1 MRKYAL
7 VIFDNT
13 DQIIDRFNLI
23 NITNPTGNGFRLNLS
38 LLSTDIEDVITKVA
52 EVKQIV
58 KFTINQHQNAYT
70 KANLL
75 SQWIQKYS
83 RPEFT
88 MALEYD
94 DGSLI
99 RYAEGRVISLDK
111 TEQDEFMV
119 LPQLLEFQKTTP
131 YFVKKENT
139 ITIQVSSVGKK
150 YPYKYPYNYGSSLVQ
165 NNEITNPY
173 ILDIPLIISI
183 DGAITNP
190 TIDLLDENGNRYT
203 RVQFNGIVIGQGEK
217 LVINSAQKKIFKVNS
232 NGTQTD
238 FVSEVSPLFD
248 TFLKAKSGKSTI
260 SVNLGDVADGFKL
273 TGSWRQYTL

>member
-23 NITNPTGNGFRLNLS
+23 NVTNPTGNGFRLSLS
-38 LLSTDIEDVITKVA
+38 LLSTDIEDVITKVT

-58 KFTINQHQNAYT
+58 KFTINQHQNAYS

-83 RPEFT
+83 RPEYT
-88 MALEYD
+88 MALEYN
-94 DGSLI
+94 DGSI
-99 RYAEGRVISLDK
+99 IKYAEGKVITLDR
-111 TEQDEFMV
+111 TEQDEFKI

-150 YPYKYPYNYGSSLVQ
+150 YPYTYPYSYGASVVQ

-173 ILDIPLIISI
+173 ILDIPLIITI
-183 DGAITNP
+183 EGAITNP
-190 TIDLLDENGNRYT
+190 TIDLLDDNGNRYT
-203 RVQFNGIVIGQGEK
+203 RVKFDEIIVAQGEK
-217 LVINSAQKKIFKVNS
+217 LVINSAQKKIFKVNQD
-232 NGTQTD
+232 GTQTD
-238 FVSEVSPLFD
+238 FVVEVSPLFD
-248 TFLKAKSGKSTI
+248 TYLRAKTGKSTI
-260 SVNLGDVADGFKL
+260 NINTNDSAEGFKL

>member
-38 LLSTDIEDVITKVA
+38 LLSTDIEDVITKVV

-94 DGSLI
+94 DGSII

-111 TEQDEFMV
+111 TEQDEFKV
-119 LPQLLEFQKTTP
+119 LPQSLEFQKTTP

-190 TIDLLDENGNRYT
+190 TIDLLDENSNRYT
-203 RVQFNGIVIGQGEK
+203 RVQFDGIIIAQGEK
-217 LVINSAQKKIFKVNS
+217 LVINSAQKKIFKVCS
-232 NGTQTD
+232 STEMT
-238 FVSEVSPLFD
+238 FRISSP
-248 TFLKAKSGKSTI
+248 KIIYSH
-260 SVNLGDVADGFKL
+260 
-273 TGSWRQYTL
+273 R

>member
-1 MRKYAL
+1 MRRYAL

-23 NITNPTGNGFRLNLS
+23 NITNPTGNGFRLSLS
-38 LLSTDIEDVITKVA
+38 LLSTDIEDVITKVT
-52 EVKQIV
+52 EVKQVV

-70 KANLL
+70 KSNLL
-75 SQWIQKYS
+75 AQWIQKYS
-83 RPEFT
+83 KPEYT

-99 RYAEGRVISLDK
+99 RYAEGKVIALDK
-111 TEQDEFMV
+111 TEQDEFKI
-119 LPQLLEFQKTTP
+119 LPQSLEFQKTTP
-131 YFVKKENT
+131 YFIKRENT
-139 ITIQVSSVGKK
+139 ITIQVSSVGKR
-150 YPYKYPYNYGSSLVQ
+150 YPYKYPYSYGANVVQ

-173 ILDIPLIISI
+173 ILDIPLIITI

-203 RVQFNGIVIGQGEK
+203 RVQFSGIIIAQGEK
-217 LVINSAQKKIFKVNS
+217 LVVNSAQKKIFKVNQD
-232 NGTQTD
+232 GTQTD
-238 FVSEVSPLFD
+238 FVAEVSPLFD
-248 TFLKAKSGKSTI
+248 TYLRAKTGKSTI
-260 SVNLGDVADGFKL
+260 NINTNDSAEGFKL

>member
-83 RPEFT
+83 RPEFI

-111 TEQDEFMV
+111 TEQDEFKV
-119 LPQLLEFQKTTP
+119 LPQSLEFQKTTP

-248 TFLKAKSGKSTI
+248 TFLKAKAGKSTI